1 MLLAKVKYVMNK
13 IFRGIVKGQNNVLFE
28 YIAKSYLTWIFHTR
42 FNTAIYVAQKTRHA
56 NFELRMEELT

>member
-28 YIAKSYLTWIFHTR
+28 GAPDKPCGENVRMLT
-42 FNTAIYVAQKTRHA
+42 
-56 NFELRMEELT
+56 